1 MAIRIT
7 QINRTGVKMMK
18 RSNHATVKR
27 AHMERAISIRNEA
40 AKIIEGGGM
49 FGIPFTAE
57 QIEDIK
63 RESEFQAIAVENC
76 KCMDGNH

>member
-7 QINRTGVKMMK
+7 QINRTGVKMLK
-18 RSNHATVKR
+18 RANRATVKR
-27 AHMERAISIRNEA
+27 AHLERATAIRNQA
-40 AKIIEGGGM
+40 ANMIEEGLFGM
-49 FGIPFTAE
+49 PFTDE
-57 QIEDIK
+57 QKADIK